1 MLSRALGWTIAIERS
16 EPFEIV
22 ILGAPEPILNLCQ
35 TDQVVIALVNA
46 SNREV
51 A

>member
-1 MLSRALGWTIAIERS
+1 MLSRALGWTIAIEWS
-16 EPFEIV
+16 EPFENV
-22 ILGAPEPILNLCQ
+22 ILGAAEPILNLCQ
-35 TDQVVIALVNA
+35 TDRVVIALVYA

>member
-1 MLSRALGWTIAIERS
+1 MLSRALGWTIAIEQS
-16 EPFEIV
+16 EPFENV
-22 ILGAPEPILNLCQ
+22 ILGAPESIVNLSQ
-35 TDQVVIALVNA
+35 TDRLVIALVYA